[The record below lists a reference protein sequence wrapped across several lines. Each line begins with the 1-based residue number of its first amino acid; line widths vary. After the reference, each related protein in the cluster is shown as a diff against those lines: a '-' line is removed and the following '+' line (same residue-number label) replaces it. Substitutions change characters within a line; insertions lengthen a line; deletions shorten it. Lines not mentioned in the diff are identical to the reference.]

1 MLRVTSERKIE
12 IRASLPF
19 VTRTERG
26 ESMKIL
32 IITANYYPHVGGVE
46 VVVKEVTER
55 LAQQGHAC
63 TLLTLNPCAV
73 QEEEEELNGVHI
85 KRFSS
90 RISKRLF
97 ELSPEMFLYC
107 VRNRRAFSTCDV
119 VHIHNYHSLLSLQ
132 MAFLLKDV
140 VRTNGKVIFSPY
152 YHATGHTKMASV
164 LLKILR
170 PFGRWILKN
179 VDAFICISDYEAS
192 LIQLDF
198 SIPRK
203 KVWTIPIGVG
213 KINKKR
219 TGKERGGP
227 ISLLYVGRVEKY
239 KGIQFILGAMAE
251 LKEAHEISSSL
262 TIVGE
267 GNYANELRNSSK
279 RLGLE
284 GAVRWVTRLPPE
296 TLDREYANA
305 DVLLLL
311 SQTEAY
317 GLVVAEALARGTP
330 CIVSNTSALT
340 EFLLEPGCFGIDYP
354 PNEEALANLIL
365 NVYNNDVTV
374 GQLSR
379 KVRVWDDVADDY
391 LRAYRSIIET

>member
-1 MLRVTSERKIE
+1 MQK
-12 IRASLPF
+12 
-19 VTRTERG
+19 
-26 ESMKIL
+26 
-32 IITANYYPHVGGVE
+32 
-46 VVVKEVTER
+46 
-55 LAQQGHAC
+55 
-63 TLLTLNPCAV
+63 
-73 QEEEEELNGVHI
+73 EEELNGVHI

-140 VRTNGKVIFSPY
+140 VRTKGKVVFSPY
-152 YHATGHTKMASV
+152 YHAEGHTKGASV

-170 PFGRWILKN
+170 PFGRWILGN

-203 KVWTIPIGVG
+203 KVCTIPIGVG
-213 KINKKR
+213 KINKRR
-219 TGKERGGP
+219 TAKERGGVIP
-227 ISLLYVGRVEKY
+227 LLYVGRVEKY

-251 LKEAHEISSSL
+251 LKEAHGISSSL

-279 RLGLE
+279 RLGLD
-284 GAVRWVTRLPPE
+284 GAVRWVARLPPE
-296 TLDREYANA
+296 TLEQEYANA
-305 DVLLLL
+305 DMLLLL

-379 KVRVWDDVADDY
+379 KVRVWDEVAGDY